1 MHTPFHPKGSGI
13 VVLCTIIIFPLAML
27 FVWLAAGTLTAEDQF
42 GAFVASV
49 VLGVITALT
58 LQFAVLEKLPYD
70 IKKRIENICDIIAFL
85 LIPAAMIAVL
95 IWSMCR
101 HK

>member
-58 LQFAVLEKLPYD
+58 LQFAVLDKLQSYK
-70 IKKRIENICDIIAFL
+70 KKRIEKLCDTIAFL
-85 LIPAAMIAVL
+85 LIPAAVIAVL